1 MYCKRCGKFIDYQA
15 DICNE
20 CAGVAQNVAAPVE
33 YQQTA
38 CEPQQPE
45 EMQGSVTTG
54 LGKAIASVIL
64 GTVGQFFIGIALG
77 LLSAQLGGAGV
88 ALVLAMMGIGMSIP
102 ALIMGISSMR
112 CFFEEKNAGRKK
124 PIPTLII
131 GIYGMANAAMCLL
144 LGAIVFF
151 GGIASVLGISR
162 PYL

>member
-20 CAGVAQNVAAPVE
+20 CAGATQSAAAPVE

-38 CEPQQPE
+38 CDPQQSQ
-45 EMQGSVTTG
+45 EMQGSLTTG
-54 LGKAIASVIL
+54 LGKAIASAIL
-64 GTVGQFFIGIALG
+64 GTVGQFFIGMALG
-77 LLSAQLGGAGV
+77 FLGIQLVGPGV
-88 ALVLAMMGIGMSIP
+88 TLVLAMMGIGLSIP

-131 GIYGMANAAMCLL
+131 GIYGMANAAMGLL
-144 LGAIVFF
+144 LGVIVFF
-151 GGIASVLGISR
+151 GAIAMVSS
-162 PYL
+162 PY